1 MKLWKSSIAMS
12 IINKSFW
19 LLGDIVTMKVTG
31 NETGGRYAVL
41 DIHVSPNNGPPLHK
55 HSREEE
61 GFYIAEGNFSFIY
74 GDKEIKATKG
84 MFIYAE
90 RGKFHRYKNVSDTPG
105 KLVVVET
112 PAGFEHFFEDA
123 GILVDNIGTL
133 NPPVDYQFDENRM
146 SQIAN
151 KYGLQF
157 K

>member
-1 MKLWKSSIAMS
+1 MS

-19 LLGDIVTMKVTG
+19 LLGDIITIKVTG
-31 NETGGRYAVL
+31 DETGGRYTVL
-41 DIHVSPNNGPPLHK
+41 DIQVSPNNGPPLHK

-61 GFYIAEGNFSFIY
+61 GYYIVEGNFLFLY

-84 MFIYAE
+84 MFLYAE
-90 RGKFHRYKNVSDTPG
+90 RGKFHTYKNISDTPG
-105 KLVVVET
+105 KLVVVVT

-123 GILVDNIGTL
+123 AILVENTSTF
-133 NPPVDYQFDENRM
+133 NPPVDYQFDENKM
-146 SQIAN
+146 VQIAA